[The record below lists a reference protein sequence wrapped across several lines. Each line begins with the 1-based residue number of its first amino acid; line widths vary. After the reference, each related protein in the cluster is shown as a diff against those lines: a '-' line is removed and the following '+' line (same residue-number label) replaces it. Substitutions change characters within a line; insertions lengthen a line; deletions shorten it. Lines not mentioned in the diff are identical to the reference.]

1 MIPTDGSRTVRRSRI
16 TASGIYDGEVADRTL
31 PELEPEQTQLCTEP
45 MAEDSPFLTVK
56 DQSRLFIT
64 PHIAWATVEARQRL
78 MKIIAGQVQEFLKQS

>member
-45 MAEDSPFLTVK
+45 MAPLTARLSPPVRVHE
-56 DQSRLFIT
+56 RL
-64 PHIAWATVEARQRL
+64 PVQL
-78 MKIIAGQVQEFLKQS
+78 PPAG